1 MESAAT
7 QLLTSEQIRWK
18 IRRMAWEIAE
28 SATAASEILL
38 VGIVPRGDV
47 LASRLAS
54 ELNSIGS
61 KPVRVGRLTID
72 KEQPVGSSIALDF
85 MLSDSS
91 KSLIVVVDDVLN
103 TGKTLLHALKP
114 FLEVEL
120 HKLLTAVL
128 VDRDHKAYPVRAD
141 VAGLVLSTT
150 VREHVKVELGGQDAV
165 WLS

>member
-1 MESAAT
+1 
-7 QLLTSEQIRWK
+7 
-18 IRRMAWEIAE
+18 MAWEIAE
-28 SATAASEILL
+28 SATSADEIVL

-47 LASRLAS
+47 LAARLAEDLRS
-54 ELNSIGS
+54 TVV
-61 KPVRVGRLTID
+61 KKVRVGRLTID
-72 KEQPVGSSIALDF
+72 KEKPVGASITLDF
-85 MLSDSS
+85 EPSQHRNALF
-91 KSLIVVVDDVLN
+91 VVVDDVLN

-120 HKLLTAVL
+120 HKLITAVL

-150 VREHVKVELGGQDAV
+150 LRDHVKVELGDRDAV